1 MEKQGK
7 KEKTEGLNNKINEL
21 ENKWK
26 RALADYQNLEKRLN
40 DEREQVIKF
49 ANFGLIYDILPVLDS
64 LEEAESYIKDNG
76 LDLCIKKFKDILK
89 GYGVIEIESLGKD
102 FNSDTMEA
110 IDTKEGEQN
119 KVLKVHKK
127 GYMLR
132 DKVLRPAQV
141 IVGRKD

>member
-1 MEKQGK
+1 MEKQSK
-7 KEKTEGLNNKINEL
+7 KEKSEEFNNRINEL

-40 DEREQVIKF
+40 DGKEQVIKF

-64 LEEAESYIKDNG
+64 LEEAESYIKDKG

-119 KVLKVHKK
+119 KVLKIHKK

-132 DKVLRPAQV
+132 SRILRPAQV